1 MRHTYSEIRAALRYR
16 DDVLSAAV
24 DALARKGIYTDV
36 AGFLRDHADDA
47 ERDHARQTLNVLKQ
61 LPTDVLDYLE
71 CRDRL
76 RMIEPAVT
84 HYAAVVA
91 EGRAARR
98 AWQTRAARLR
108 YLIKQAEA
116 ALTTAQLLG
125 EPTRRQRET
134 LARRRAALDAHG
146 TGPRS
151 TGAVRRAWQQKR
163 ANIRQRIRQSEAA
176 LASAQML
183 GEPTHRHRATL
194 ARRQAALD
202 AHDAA
207 PPTVDGPAYEE
218 ARAALAQLRP
228 ELTHLRTELARL
240 RPAYRRYVP
249 ANERSGDWRDADR
262 RSLNL
267 TPADW
272 RDWDAQCTRWRAA
285 VALED
290 FEYDADTGLLF
301 REGRGPVAQRTVM
314 CRGERV
320 PVNWLIPWL
329 ALEQE
334 GHRQADQVNL
344 WIRPQCPYA
353 GNWKMGYWWR
363 WSDALAHQDRLACH
377 SSGAYSRIDDGRA
390 TPPDVSFIGGWH
402 WYMKDGRIIAPGI
415 GEIRDMQIVQIFD

>member
-1 MRHTYSEIRAALRYR
+1 MKYSYSEIRAALRYR

-61 LPTDVLDYLE
+61 LPADVLDYLE

-76 RMIEPAVT
+76 RLIEPAIKK
-84 HYAAVVA
+84 YAETV
-91 EGRAARR
+91 EHTRDARR
-98 AWQTRAARLR
+98 AWQMRAARLR
-108 YLIKQAEA
+108 QQVRQGEA

-125 EPTRRQRET
+125 ET
-134 LARRRAALDAHG
+134 
-146 TGPRS
+146 
-151 TGAVRRAWQQKR
+151 
-163 ANIRQRIRQSEAA
+163 
-176 LASAQML
+176 
-183 GEPTHRHRATL
+183 THRQRATL
-194 ARRQAALD
+194 ARRRDALT
-202 AHDAA
+202 AHERST
-207 PPTVDGPAYEE
+207 PPGETLRYEE
-218 ARAALAQLRP
+218 ARAALRQLRP
-228 ELTHLRTELARL
+228 EHVQLTAELARL
-240 RPAYRRYVP
+240 RPAYLRYFPATERRG
-249 ANERSGDWRDADR
+249 EWRDADR

-267 TPADW
+267 TPAHW

-301 REGRGPVAQRTVM
+301 REGRGPVTQRTVM

-353 GNWKMGYWWR
+353 GNWKLGYWWC
-363 WSDALAHQDRLACH
+363 WSDVLAHPDRLACH
-377 SSGAYSRIDDGRA
+377 SSGAYSRMDDGRA